1 MKRWFRYSVLTM
13 APLSLILLF
22 TSFTDKYEEVRTV
35 NTPGVVTFKVT
46 TLPAGGTYSPRHVFA
61 IWIEKDGIFVKTRK
75 AMANARKQ
83 YLYKWA
89 ASSNYNVTD
98 AITGATLTSH
108 QTHTVQWNCTN
119 VSGNVVPD
127 GIYTL
132 WVEFTDKHA
141 QGPFYSIQFNKGTE
155 PVLITPPNQT
165 YLTNMELSYAP
176 AIVPGDANC
185 DGAVNVL
192 DVVGIVA
199 YILGSNPQPFCF
211 NNADVNAD
219 SIVNILDVV
228 GTVNII
234 MG

>member
-1 MKRWFRYSVLTM
+1 MKRWFGLSVLLTTVI
-13 APLSLILLF
+13 LSMIILF
-22 TSFTDKYEEVRTV
+22 TSFKSKNKEVEME

-61 IWIEKDGIFVKTRK
+61 IWIEKDGVFVKTRK
-75 AMANARKQ
+75 AMANQRKQ

-127 GIYTL
+127 GAYTL
-132 WVEFTDKHA
+132 VVEFTDKHA
-141 QGPFYSIQFNKGTE
+141 QGPFYTIQFNKGTQ

-165 YLTNMELSYAP
+165 YLINMELTYTP
-176 AIVPGDANC
+176 DIVNGDANC
-185 DGAVNVL
+185 DGVVNVL
-192 DVVGIVA
+192 DVVGIV
-199 YILGSNPQPFCF
+199 
-211 NNADVNAD
+211 V
-219 SIVNILDVV
+219 
-228 GTVNII
+228 
-234 MG
+234 